1 MRCNHTLKEVLESML
16 DYEMQ
21 LEHVEDHVVRREV
34 LKTIISKLGIDPRFD
49 GLLELQ
55 LTLFVDLWVDPR
67 DFVAVV
73 NNPRHVIRQFLL
85 SWNIDHP

>member
-1 MRCNHTLKEVLESML
+1 MRCNNTLKEVLESML

-21 LEHVEDHVVRREV
+21 LEHVRGHVVRREI
-34 LKTIISKLGIDPRFD
+34 LKTIISKIGIDPKFD

-55 LTLFVDLWVDPR
+55 LMLFVDRWADPR

-73 NNPRHVIRQFLL
+73 NNPRHVIRQALL
-85 SWNIDHP
+85 SWSIDHP